1 MVSIDSEHSSR
12 VHTFTEGVDYHIDS
26 MIIKHHLFIGIDLEN
41 DTTHEKSH
49 ITVIFCPMAHA
60 ASSKL
65 RKWFKEIY
73 EHTQDGLNRRP
84 GGKAMMFL
92 ISDKMFHKCICASH
106 TPQELIVN
114 IQKQDALGEMH
125 AMSVDAKLISS

>member
-60 ASSKL
+60 ASSTTPSLTHHLLWRLSRTPLVHADSLATDIPSAGLGSCKL
-65 RKWFKEIY
+65 K
-73 EHTQDGLNRRP
+73 
-84 GGKAMMFL
+84 
-92 ISDKMFHKCICASH
+92 ASH
-106 TPQELIVN
+106 
-114 IQKQDALGEMH
+114 A
-125 AMSVDAKLISS
+125 A